1 MAKIKLV
8 TDSTADLP
16 QEYYERYGIAVIPML
31 INFGEEGY
39 RDGVDITPEEFYAKL
54 VSYDGFP
61 TTAQITPGVFIKE
74 YQKWAE
80 EYDII
85 ISIQL
90 SGRLSGTVDSARL
103 AAQSI
108 ENAQVVVYDS
118 ESASLGIGFQ
128 VLEAARAIEE
138 GCDLQEIL
146 RRMDHVKATTSIYF
160 SVPSLEHLQKG
171 GRIGKASA
179 FIGGLLNIV
188 PLLTIAEGVVAPFE
202 KIRGKKRVLGRIT
215 ELLGERVEEWGKE
228 NLNIAVLHTVNPE
241 GAQELVEQYKSTFD
255 VEDILVTQ
263 LGPTIGTH
271 TGPGVIATVFYKKI
285 N

>member
-1 MAKIKLV
+1 MARIKLI
-8 TDSTADLP
+8 TDSTVDLP
-16 QEYYERYGIAVIPML
+16 QEIYQRYGITVLPML

-39 RDGVDITPEEFYAKL
+39 RDGIDITPEEFYTKL
-54 VSYDGFP
+54 IAYDGFP
-61 TTAQITPGVFIKE
+61 TTAQITPGVFTKVYEEFAKE
-74 YQKWAE
+74 YE
-80 EYDII
+80 II
-85 ISIQL
+85 ISIHL
-90 SGRLSGTVDSARL
+90 SGKLSGTVDSARL

-108 ENAQVVVYDS
+108 ENAQVIVYDS
-118 ESASLGIGFQ
+118 ESASLGSGFQ

-138 GCDLQEIL
+138 GCDLPEIL

-188 PLLTIAEGVVAPFE
+188 PLLAISEGVVAPFE
-202 KIRGKKRVLGRIT
+202 KIRGRKRVVSRMV

-228 NLNIAVLHTVNPE
+228 NLNVSVLHTVNPE
-241 GAQELVEQYKSTFD
+241 GARELVEQYQSAFG
-255 VEDILVTQ
+255 VEEILVTQ
-263 LGPTIGTH
+263 LGPAIGTH

>member
-16 QEYYERYGIAVIPML
+16 QEIYDRYGITVLPML
-31 INFGEEGY
+31 ISFGEEGY
-39 RDGVDITPEEFYAKL
+39 RDGIDITPEEFYTKL
-54 VSYDGFP
+54 VTYDGFP
-61 TTAQITPGVFIKE
+61 TTAQITPGIFTNLYE
-74 YQKWAE
+74 ELAE
-80 EYDII
+80 EYDLIL
-85 ISIQL
+85 SVHL
-90 SGRLSGTVDSARL
+90 SGKLSGTLDSGRL

-108 ENAQVVVYDS
+108 KKAQVVVYDS

-138 GCDLQEIL
+138 GCELQEII

-188 PLLTIAEGVVAPFE
+188 PLLTIDEGSVAPFE
-202 KIRGKKRVLGRIT
+202 KIRGKKRVFGRMV
-215 ELLGERVEEWGKE
+215 ELLSERVEQWGKE
-228 NLNIAVLHTVNPE
+228 NLNVSVLHTVNPE
-241 GAQELVEQYKSTFD
+241 GAEELVEQYQSAFGFD
-255 VEDILVTQ
+255 EILVTQ